1 VKLVPLF
8 TAAALASV
16 LLAGCAKNIDTTD
29 AVRQGVVKYVAKKAD
44 VQNMDVSVDS
54 VSFRGKEAT
63 ANVSFRPK
71 GDPKQSITMSYT
83 MERQGDEWAVKG
95 SNMQR
100 HGQTPPGT
108 ELPPGHPSTQPGAQ
122 LPPGHPVS
130 Q

>member
-1 VKLVPLF
+1 MKPVLIL
-8 TAAALASV
+8 TAL

-29 AVRQGVVKYVAKKAD
+29 AVKQGIVKYVAKKAD
-44 VQNMDVSVDS
+44 IQNMNVSVQS

-63 ANVSFRPK
+63 ANVSFSARA
-71 GDPKQSITMSYT
+71 DPKQSITMSYT
-83 MERQGDEWAVKG
+83 MERQGDEWNVKG
-95 SNMQR
+95 SDMQR

-108 ELPPGHPSTQPGAQ
+108 PLPPGHPATQPGSSK

>member
-1 VKLVPLF
+1 MKSVLLL
-8 TAAALASV
+8 AAALAGV

-29 AVRQGVVKYVAKKAD
+29 AVQKGVVKYVAKKAD
-44 VQNMDVSVDS
+44 IQNMDVSVES

-63 ANVSFRPK
+63 ANVSFRAK

-83 MERQGDEWAVKG
+83 MERQGDEWTVKG

-100 HGQTPPGT
+100 HADVPPGT
-108 ELPPGHPSTQPGAQ
+108 PLPPGHPAMAPGQQ